1 MLLRPPRSTR
11 TDTRFPYP
19 TLFRS
24 RPREPPLP
32 AARPDA
38 AGSAHPCRRYRAR
51 LRRARRRSLPMP
63 AARTANPILRA
74 TGATSLAPRPDAW
87 RESDLRQE
95 IGHRQI
101 AFAGIVVEAE
111 DTAALRQVGQL
122 LRDCGKRRARR
133 DADQH
138 ALQIGRAH
146 V

>member
-1 MLLRPPRSTR
+1 
-11 TDTRFPYP
+11 
-19 TLFRS
+19 
-24 RPREPPLP
+24 
-32 AARPDA
+32 
-38 AGSAHPCRRYRAR
+38 
-51 LRRARRRSLPMP
+51 MP

-138 ALQIGRAH
+138 ARSEEHTSELQSLMRISYAVFCLKKKRKI
-146 V
+146 